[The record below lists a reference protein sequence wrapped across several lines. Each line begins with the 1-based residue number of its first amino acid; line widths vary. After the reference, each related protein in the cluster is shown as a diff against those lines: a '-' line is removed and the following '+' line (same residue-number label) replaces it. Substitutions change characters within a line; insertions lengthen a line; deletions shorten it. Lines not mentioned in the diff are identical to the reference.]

1 MPSILKEAIQATS
14 EQIEA
19 ELSRALHHCYTLTS
33 GCCVHLP
40 THTHPVHTTPTSY
53 LNAAT
58 NSSPPGALL
67 HIVDSPLPPPPE
79 TTILLMKQALVN
91 ARQYQAYIKTL
102 MVSSAPNSTAP
113 LACTLLLLPLS
124 SFSSLPLLLPLPPPP
139 PPSPGGHPHLC

>member
-58 NSSPPGALL
+58 NSSPPQ
-67 HIVDSPLPPPPE
+67 VP
-79 TTILLMKQALVN
+79 
-91 ARQYQAYIKTL
+91 Y
-102 MVSSAPNSTAP
+102 
-113 LACTLLLLPLS
+113 CTLLTLLSPH
-124 SFSSLPLLLPLPPPP
+124 PRKPPFY
-139 PPSPGGHPHLC
+139 S